1 MLSQELIDEL
11 SRELQ
16 RGGFD
21 VRSNFPLGPLTT
33 YAVGG
38 SAALAVVVSDISS
51 SIDLAAS
58 LARFPDIP
66 LAIVG
71 RGSNTLVSDDGFDGL
86 AIVMSSAPRDVQ
98 IATEGD
104 IVTAYGSMTM
114 PILARRTVGI
124 GRAGLEWCV
133 GIPGSVGGAVRM
145 NAGGHGAEMC
155 DSLVSAR
162 IVSLSSGKSVDVD
175 VDNLGLHFRGSALA
189 AHHLVVTASFHTTQT
204 SVEEGTRVIDD
215 VVRWRRQ
222 HQPGG
227 RNAGSVFVN
236 PAPGSG
242 SAGALIDALGL
253 RGYQSGGATVS
264 EKHANFIQADSTTTA
279 HDIVEVM
286 SYVQSRVEE
295 AHAVTLRSEVC
306 LLGFSSGIVDRFADP
321 SHSEASKVQARE
333 HLSQLLGESL

>member
-1 MLSQELIDEL
+1 MLTQETITEVSDEL
-11 SRELQ
+11 R
-16 RGGFD
+16 RAGCD

-38 SAALAVVVSDISS
+38 SATLAVVVSDISS
-51 SIDLAAS
+51 SNALAAL
-58 LARFPDIP
+58 LAKFPDIP

-86 AIVMSSAPRDVQ
+86 AIVMSSAPRDVEL
-98 IATEGD
+98 AVDGD

-114 PILARRTVGI
+114 PILARRSVGA

-145 NAGGHGAEMC
+145 NAGGHGAEMR
-155 DSLVSAR
+155 DSLVSVR
-162 IVSLSSGKSVDVD
+162 IVSLKSGKSVDVNVDD
-175 VDNLGLHFRGSALA
+175 VGLHFRGSALA
-189 AHHLVVTASFHTTQT
+189 GHHLVVNASFRTTHT
-204 SVEEGTRVIDD
+204 SVEEGTRVIDE

-236 PAPGSG
+236 PSPGSG

-264 EKHANFIQADSTTTA
+264 EKHANFIQADASTTA
-279 HDIVEVM
+279 QDIIDVM
-286 SYVQSRVEE
+286 SHVQSTVEK
-295 AHAVTLRSEVC
+295 AHAITLRSEVC
-306 LLGFSSGIVDRFADP
+306 LLGFSSDIVDRFADP
-321 SHSEASKVQARE
+321 THHEAPKVQARQ

>member
-1 MLSQELIDEL
+1 MLSQELIAEVSHEL
-11 SRELQ
+11 LRA
-16 RGGFD
+16 GCD

-38 SAALAVVVSDISS
+38 NAALAVVVSDISS
-51 SIDLAAS
+51 SNELAAV
-58 LARFPDIP
+58 LAGFPGIP

-86 AIVMSSAPRDVQ
+86 AIVMSSAPRDVEL
-98 IATEGD
+98 AVDGD

-114 PILARRTVGI
+114 PILARRSVGA

-162 IVSLSSGKSVDVD
+162 IVSFRSGKSVDVP
-175 VDNLGLHFRGSALA
+175 VDDMGLHFRGSALA
-189 AHHLVVTASFHTTQT
+189 EHHVVVTASFHTTDT

-253 RGYQSGGATVS
+253 RGYKSGGATVS

-279 HDIVEVM
+279 RDIVNVM
-286 SYVQSRVEE
+286 EHVQTIVEA
-295 AHAVTLRSEVC
+295 AHAITLRSEVC
-306 LLGFSSGIVDRFADP
+306 LLGFSSDVIDRFADP
-321 SHSEASKVQARE
+321 THTEASKVQARE

>member
-1 MLSQELIDEL
+1 MLTQELIDEL
-11 SRELQ
+11 SRDLQ
-16 RGGFD
+16 RAGFD

-38 SAALAVVVSDISS
+38 NATLAVVVSEISLS
-51 SIDLAAS
+51 NDLGAL
-58 LARFPDIP
+58 LAKFPHIP

-71 RGSNTLVSDDGFDGL
+71 RGSNTLVSDGGFDGL
-86 AIVMSSAPRDVQ
+86 AIVMSSAPRDVKL
-98 IATEGD
+98 AVDGD

-114 PILARRTVGI
+114 PILARRSVGFE
-124 GRAGLEWCV
+124 RAGLEWCV

-145 NAGGHGAEMC
+145 NAGGHGAEMR
-155 DSLVSAR
+155 DSLVSTR
-162 IVSLSSGKSVDVD
+162 ILSLRSGKSVDVNVDD
-175 VDNLGLHFRGSALA
+175 VGLHFRGSALA
-189 AHHLVVTASFHTTQT
+189 GHHLVVTASFQTTQT

-253 RGYQSGGATVS
+253 RGYQLGGATVS

-279 HDIVEVM
+279 ADIVNVM
-286 SYVQSRVEE
+286 SHVQSRVKE
-295 AHAVTLRSEVC
+295 AHSIILRSEVC
-306 LLGFSSGIVDRFADP
+306 LLGFSPEIVDRFADP
-321 SHSEASKVQARE
+321 THSEASKVQARE
-333 HLSQLLGESL
+333 HLAQLLGESL

>member
-1 MLSQELIDEL
+1 MLTQETITEVSDEL
-11 SRELQ
+11 R
-16 RGGFD
+16 RAGCD

-38 SAALAVVVSDISS
+38 SATLAVVVSDISS
-51 SIDLAAS
+51 SNALAAL
-58 LARFPDIP
+58 LAKFPDIP

-86 AIVMSSAPRDVQ
+86 AIVMSSAPRDVEL
-98 IATEGD
+98 AVDGD

-114 PILARRTVGI
+114 PILARRSVGA

-162 IVSLSSGKSVDVD
+162 IVSFRSGKSVDVHVDD
-175 VDNLGLHFRGSALA
+175 VGLHFRGSALA
-189 AHHLVVTASFHTTQT
+189 GHHLVVTASFRTTHT
-204 SVEEGTRVIDD
+204 SVEEGTRVIDE

-264 EKHANFIQADSTTTA
+264 EKHANFIQADSTATA
-279 HDIVEVM
+279 QDIVNVM
-286 SYVQSRVEE
+286 SHVQSTVEE
-295 AHAVTLRSEVC
+295 AHAITLRSEVC
-306 LLGFSSGIVDRFADP
+306 LLGFSSEVIDRFADP
-321 SHSEASKVQARE
+321 THSEASKVQARE

>member
-1 MLSQELIDEL
+1 MLSQEMISEVSDEL
-11 SRELQ
+11 LRA
-16 RGGFD
+16 GCD

-38 SAALAVVVSDISS
+38 SATLAVVVSDISS
-51 SIDLAAS
+51 SNALAAL
-58 LARFPDIP
+58 LAKFPDLP

-71 RGSNTLVSDDGFDGL
+71 RGSNTLVSDDGFNGL
-86 AIVMSSAPRDVQ
+86 AIVMSSAPRDVEL
-98 IATEGD
+98 AADDD

-114 PILARRTVGI
+114 PVLARRSVAA

-145 NAGGHGAEMC
+145 NAGGHGAEMR
-155 DSLVSAR
+155 DSLVSVR
-162 IVSLSSGKSVDVD
+162 IVSLKSGKSVDVNVDD
-175 VDNLGLHFRGSALA
+175 VGLHFRGSALA
-189 AHHLVVTASFHTTQT
+189 GHHLVVNASFRTSHT

-236 PAPGSG
+236 PSPGSG

-253 RGYQSGGATVS
+253 RGYQSGGAIVS
-264 EKHANFIQADSTTTA
+264 EKHANFIQADSSTTA
-279 HDIVEVM
+279 QDIIDVM
-286 SYVQSRVEE
+286 SHVQSTVEK
-295 AHAVTLRSEVC
+295 AHAITLRSEVC
-306 LLGFSSGIVDRFADP
+306 LLGFSSEIVDRFADP
-321 SHSEASKVQARE
+321 THHEASKVQARE
-333 HLSQLLGESL
+333 HLSRLLGESL